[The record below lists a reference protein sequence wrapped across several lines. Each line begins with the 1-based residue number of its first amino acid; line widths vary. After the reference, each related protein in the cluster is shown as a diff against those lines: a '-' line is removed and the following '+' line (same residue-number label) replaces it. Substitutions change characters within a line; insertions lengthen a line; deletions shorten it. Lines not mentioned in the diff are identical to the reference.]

1 MTTIQAYTPI
11 SKGTGLEIE
20 AKKASAEMVQRM
32 KTQASKFAGPS
43 AAERADQLA
52 EQRAVKVHTVYRV
65 NGEIVAMHQTNGW
78 TSAASNSNSG
88 IRNIPGQG
96 DADAVGRAKG
106 LSGDALNDFVA
117 DQIAA
122 NLKAK
127 YGSALEVESYDN
139 LSTAPTSG
147 EVRDEMFGITQ
158 QQGSLSVTTSRI
170 AMDTEY
176 WAKLLDAYR

>member
-32 KTQASKFAGPS
+32 KTRASKFEEPS
-43 AAERADQLA
+43 AAGRADQIA
-52 EQRAVKVHTVYRV
+52 KQRAVKVHTVYRV
-65 NGEIVAMHQTNGW
+65 DGKIVAVHQANGW
-78 TSAASNSNSG
+78 TTSSNSNSG

-96 DADAVGRAKG
+96 DADEVGRAKG
-106 LSGDALNDFVA
+106 LSGDALNNFVA
-117 DQIAA
+117 DQITA
-122 NLKAK
+122 NLKAR

-139 LSTAPTSG
+139 PSTAPTSG
-147 EVRDEMFGITQ
+147 EVRDKMFGITQ
-158 QQGSLSVTTSRI
+158 QQGSLSATTSRI
-170 AMDTEY
+170 AMNTEY